1 MNDQLFALSTAIIPM
16 VLAITLH
23 EAAHGLAADRLGD
36 DTARR
41 LGRISLN
48 PLRHVDPVGT
58 VILPGLLAIS
68 GAPVFGWAKPVPVVP
83 RNLRHPKSGMAWVA
97 AAGPATNFILALAAL
112 LLLALLL
119 RSHPQPNRWLAETLL
134 NGVTINL
141 FLMALNMLPLPPL
154 DGSKVLIGV
163 LPMPLARPLAQF
175 ERHGMWLVIGLL
187 VLLPALFG
195 VNPIGDFL
203 IGVVTKLIAFLAAPL
218 GLNL

>member
-23 EAAHGLAADRLGD
+23 EAPHGLAADKLGD

-58 VILPGLLAIS
+58 VILPGLLALT

-83 RNLRHPKSGMAWVA
+83 GNLRHPKADMAWVA
-97 AAGPATNFILALAAL
+97 AAGPATNLAMAL
-112 LLLALLL
+112 VALVLLALQLNFVA
-119 RSHPQPNRWLAETLL
+119 QPNRWIAETLL

-141 FLMALNMLPLPPL
+141 FLLALNLLPVPPL

-163 LPMPLARPLAQF
+163 LPMGLARPLAQM
-175 ERHGMWLVIGLL
+175 ERYGMFLVIGLL

-195 VNPIGDFL
+195 VNPIDDFL
-203 IGVVTKLIAFLAAPL
+203 IGIVTGLTKMMAAPL